1 MNVKKYVLVLFV
13 VGTLAGAFAAGYL
26 GNRLAREKADAEK
39 ESTAA
44 APRPIEA
51 VREKPEIMKMDALEY
66 KIQEEVDSA
75 FQPYRRE
82 FERWDQEKKTI
93 SARLD
98 RHERNLSD
106 LEEADAYFQEVVED
120 GVEWLRNIEDEV
132 YRNKTETNKTREKV
146 NETREELA
154 ELRDRLG
161 PGDAFYVRMV
171 YPTGNLEG
179 KFDLSAYGNR
189 LYVEDL
195 LNVVEE
201 WQKSPVNR
209 LAIVDRPQARGKAV
223 FFAGADNS
231 FDVEIVKSAG
241 RIDMLVMLSS
251 TESVHRNMTISRTE
265 AKYELG
271 DLFTVYGSAY
281 CVPFTQIFKKPAF
294 ALLFGA
300 KPEVGRHQG
309 KFYVR

>member
-1 MNVKKYVLVLFV
+1 MNVKKYVIVLFV
-13 VGTLAGAFAAGYL
+13 AGTLAGAFAAGYL
-26 GNRLAREKADAEK
+26 GNRFGREQAEAEK
-39 ESTAA
+39 ESTAG

-51 VREKPEIMKMDALEY
+51 VREKTEIMEMDALEY

-75 FQPYRRE
+75 VQPYRRE

-98 RHERNLSD
+98 KHERELSD
-106 LEEADAYFQEVVED
+106 LEEADAYFQEVAED

-132 YRNKTETNKTREKV
+132 YRNKTETNETREEVK
-146 NETREELA
+146 ETREELV
-154 ELRDRLG
+154 ELGERLG
-161 PGDAFYVRMV
+161 PGESFYVRMV

-179 KFDLSAYGNR
+179 KYDLSAYDNR

-201 WQKSPVNR
+201 WQKNPVNR

-231 FDVEIVKSAG
+231 FAVEIVKSAG

-251 TESVHRNMTISRTE
+251 TESIHRKMTISRTE
-265 AKYELG
+265 AKHELAE
-271 DLFTVYGSAY
+271 LFAAYGSAY
-281 CVPFTQIFKKPAF
+281 CVPVTQIFKKPAF

-300 KPEVGRHQG
+300 RPDIGRHQG